1 MSTNWILYWKPCHT
15 GIFKINIE
23 LGELNQSQLA
33 LHKFSQKSGK
43 LSFSMLL
50 PSVIQHTPHPIHTGS
65 EPPQG
70 SKQLS
75 CCGLLFCFLRFF
87 FSFFSKWLNTKIRWC
102 YMLVAQTIKRI
113 LRCIKFSDSS
123 FVFEWKFFP
132 YHYLPFLLHFL
143 KYRSEFSTNLMHLRI
158 CIWSGLYWQC
168 HWTFTGT
175 ALNYKYNASWSM

>member
-1 MSTNWILYWKPCHT
+1 MGFADSVLQNILLNLYVFGNKIRREKKT
-15 GIFKINIE
+15 ENFKCLLQNGTSVY
-23 LGELNQSQLA
+23 LTVSNSCP
-33 LHKFSQKSGK
+33 FSA
-43 LSFSMLL
+43 
-50 PSVIQHTPHPIHTGS
+50 HTPHPIHTGS
-65 EPPQG
+65 ESPQG

-87 FSFFSKWLNTKIRWC
+87 FSFFSKWLNTKIKWC

-113 LRCIKFSDSS
+113 LRCINFSDSS

-175 ALNYKYNASWSM
+175 ALNYKYYASWSM

>member
-1 MSTNWILYWKPCHT
+1 MSLAEWHFSLSHCFKYLPILC
-15 GIFKINIE
+15 
-23 LGELNQSQLA
+23 
-33 LHKFSQKSGK
+33 
-43 LSFSMLL
+43 
-50 PSVIQHTPHPIHTGS
+50 PHPMPHSHWFWTTSGI
-65 EPPQG
+65 QG

-87 FSFFSKWLNTKIRWC
+87 FSFLFLYLITLKKWC

-113 LRCIKFSDSS
+113 LRCINFSDSS
-123 FVFEWKFFP
+123 SVFEWKFFP

-168 HWTFTGT
+168 HWAFTGT
-175 ALNYKYNASWSM
+175 ALNYKYYASWSI